1 MAVDIGD
8 FLREQR
14 IRKELTQKAVA
25 DFVGVT
31 EATVSRWESG
41 EIGNMRRDRIA
52 KLANILDISPL
63 HLMGDISD
71 PNHPWHD
78 YPKPDGPEY
87 YHDPEVARIAQE
99 MHDNPGI
106 KVLFDAGRG
115 LSKESIEEVRRFI
128 EYQKAKELGDF
139 D

>member
-8 FLREQR
+8 FLRKQR
-14 IRKELTQKAVA
+14 TRKELTQKEVA

-52 KLANILDISPL
+52 KLAAILNISPL
-63 HLMGDISD
+63 HLMGDIND

-78 YPKPDGPEY
+78 YSKPDVHEY
-87 YHDPEVARIAQE
+87 YTDPETALLAQE
-99 MHDNPGI
+99 AHDNPDLRI
-106 KVLFDAGRG
+106 LFDASRK
-115 LSKESIEEVRRFI
+115 LSPKDLKTVTALVRSLT
-128 EYQKAKELGDF
+128 EGKDG
-139 D
+139 